1 MFKDIEWF
9 DTLPSTQTY
18 LKTHPDIPIYKVIAA
33 KHQSAGY
40 GRQGAP
46 WQSNHFEN
54 LLFSY
59 KQPASYDAV
68 RSLWEGVLIG
78 CVEYLKTRGI
88 KAHIKPPNDV
98 YVHDAK
104 LAGIL
109 VETKQEQTLMAFV
122 GVGLNVNQMTFSKRL
137 NATSMTLLTKHTYDL
152 NEVLHDLLKAITDA
166 MMLPAQKRLI
176 WYTNHIE
183 FNRYRLSWEG
193 HSIPTFTH
201 LDDGMLLIKNQAIH
215 PSLLVYELND
225 KI

>member
-1 MFKDIEWF
+1 MFKAIEWF

-18 LKTHPDIPIYKVIAA
+18 LKEHPDTPMFKVIAA

-59 KQPASYDAV
+59 KQPTAYDTV
-68 RSLWEGVLIG
+68 RSVWEVVLVG
-78 CVEYLKTRGI
+78 CVEYLKANGL

-98 YVHDAK
+98 YVNDLK
-104 LAGIL
+104 IAGIL
-109 VETKQEQTLMAFV
+109 VETKQEASLVAYV
-122 GVGLNVNQMTFSKRL
+122 GVGLNVNQASFSEELK
-137 NATSMTLLTKHTYDL
+137 ATSMTHHTKQTYVL
-152 NEVLHDLLKAITDA
+152 NEVLNDLLESISHA
-166 MMLPAQKRLI
+166 MTLSPQERLI

-183 FNRYRLSWEG
+183 FNRYRVLEEDREVTT
-193 HSIPTFTH
+193 IDQ
-201 LDDGMLLIKNQAIH
+201 LDDGMIMIENRAVH